1 MSLFDEVVSGAYTTE
16 GYEGAGV
23 SADVAQEIEESV
35 TDEPYTAFAY
45 TSSCFEAMDAA
56 GTALYAMEGRCAVKY
71 ATATEESAKSEAV
84 STMEASLR
92 GAWETIKDYA
102 ARAWEAI
109 KKFIKKV
116 WGKIKGYASVI
127 RNFFNK
133 YTDVIKGKNVD
144 GLKVKWAEIHPE
156 RITGYVNSL
165 SGKLDKNLGQA
176 ANSVEQSNQMFSN
189 ADVRRE
195 LNRIVYGDENG
206 VQINDSMN
214 FKTIMNEA
222 MHIADLGYDKWF
234 QGFLKFG
241 DVKEKEYLKYAKQA
255 VSDTDTDI
263 DKAGANKS
271 KSKALTERKKWFKT
285 LMNMIQ
291 LAVSILREA
300 ITKKYSLAVAA
311 CRKAVRYQAGD
322 NTASESFTDYQSILG
337 EIL

>member
-1 MSLFDEVVSGAYTTE
+1 MLSFVGF
-16 GYEGAGV
+16 
-23 SADVAQEIEESV
+23 
-35 TDEPYTAFAY
+35 PPP
-45 TSSCFEAMDAA
+45 
-56 GTALYAMEGRCAVKY
+56 
-71 ATATEESAKSEAV
+71 
-84 STMEASLR
+84 
-92 GAWETIKDYA
+92 
-102 ARAWEAI
+102 
-109 KKFIKKV
+109 
-116 WGKIKGYASVI
+116 
-127 RNFFNK
+127 NF
-133 YTDVIKGKNVD
+133 
-144 GLKVKWAEIHPE
+144 
-156 RITGYVNSL
+156 L
-165 SGKLDKNLGQA
+165 SGKIDKNLGHA
-176 ANSVEQSNQMFSN
+176 ANIIEKENERNTN
-189 ADVRRE
+189 ADIRRE
-195 LNRIVYGDENG
+195 LNQAVYGDENG
-206 VQINDSMN
+206 VQINDSTS